1 MGESANKTCHV
12 FLAINVSRWTKK
24 LLEVVFQEIEGYK
37 EQNS

>member
-12 FLAINVSRWTKK
+12 FLAISFSRSTKK